1 MTGYWV
7 REVLGIRG
15 AKLKSDTELAS
26 ATAEVEA
33 GLQKANSEAE
43 EPEATMARISSSS
56 LQNFN

>member
-1 MTGYWV
+1 MI
-7 REVLGIRG
+7 GIRG